1 MGKRTKN
8 NKNTK
13 QSNRNKLSRR
23 SNKTF
28 TSKNHSGIDKKSK
41 ASTNPNRVMPN
52 DKNEQ
57 SFYRSK
63 GKIKLLNL
71 YNSKPSKDRFKVPSK
86 PVRIEPNRQ
95 WYGNVRVITQKKL
108 EELRNEKEKSTHD
121 TYSLFLKGSK
131 LPQSLIKPLTQQGK
145 IVQKHSTFDETFGKN
160 SRRTKPTLKVYTME
174 ELADSTDKMNE
185 EYNLTNDSNLK
196 YLNEEEKDAPEMKFM
211 KAGQS
216 KRIYGELLK
225 VVDAS
230 DVICEILDSRD
241 PLGTTCSY
249 VETFIKQN
257 CPHKHIIYILNKCDL
272 VPTWATAAWI
282 KYLSSRYPTIA
293 FHASINNPFG
303 KPALFQLLRQFDA
316 LHKDKKNISVGF
328 IGYPNVGKSSV
339 INTLKKQKCCK
350 AAPIPGETKV
360 WQYVSLTK
368 RIYLIDCPGV
378 VYEEGQTQ
386 MDRVLKS
393 VVRAEKIEEP
403 MEFISGILEKAN
415 PKYLRDIYKI
425 NTWKDAEDFVSQC
438 AKNFGKLVKGGD
450 PDLKAMAKIL
460 LTDWQRGKIPFF
472 IPPPKENDGMDIDG
486 NDKEDMNK
494 KYDIEQNVDEIE
506 LTKKEYEN
514 NNRENEDN

>member
-1 MGKRTKN
+1 MKNLICIYGGKSVEHDISVITGLQAIENIDREKYNIFAVYVTRFGEFVLP

-108 EELRNEKEKSTHD
+108 EELRNEKETSTHD

-185 EYNLTNDSNLK
+185 EYNLTNDSNLTTL
-196 YLNEEEKDAPEMKFM
+196 YLLF
-211 KAGQS
+211 S
-216 KRIYGELLK
+216 
-225 VVDAS
+225 
-230 DVICEILDSRD
+230 
-241 PLGTTCSY
+241 
-249 VETFIKQN
+249 TF
-257 CPHKHIIYILNKCDL
+257 
-272 VPTWATAAWI
+272 
-282 KYLSSRYPTIA
+282 
-293 FHASINNPFG
+293 
-303 KPALFQLLRQFDA
+303 
-316 LHKDKKNISVGF
+316 
-328 IGYPNVGKSSV
+328 
-339 INTLKKQKCCK
+339 
-350 AAPIPGETKV
+350 
-360 WQYVSLTK
+360 
-368 RIYLIDCPGV
+368 
-378 VYEEGQTQ
+378 
-386 MDRVLKS
+386 
-393 VVRAEKIEEP
+393 
-403 MEFISGILEKAN
+403 
-415 PKYLRDIYKI
+415 
-425 NTWKDAEDFVSQC
+425 
-438 AKNFGKLVKGGD
+438 
-450 PDLKAMAKIL
+450 
-460 LTDWQRGKIPFF
+460 
-472 IPPPKENDGMDIDG
+472 
-486 NDKEDMNK
+486 
-494 KYDIEQNVDEIE
+494 
-506 LTKKEYEN
+506 
-514 NNRENEDN
+514 